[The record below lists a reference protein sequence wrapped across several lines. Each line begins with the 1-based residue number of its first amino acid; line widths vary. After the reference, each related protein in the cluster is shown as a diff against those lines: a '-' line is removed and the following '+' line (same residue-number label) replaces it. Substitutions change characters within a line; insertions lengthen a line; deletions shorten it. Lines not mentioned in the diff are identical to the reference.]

1 MKSVAADIGIL
12 VDTRG
17 VHGKRVLED
26 AVLHMLG
33 SRYRVWSHSDESVKK
48 ESLMQRVGGVA
59 FVVGPRVSQV
69 KLDRLCKQGSSA
81 AISCSLG
88 AAKLYV
94 MAGHRKTTTQ
104 VLCGPA
110 SRHMPDWTPS
120 WQGT

>member
-1 MKSVAADIGIL
+1 MKSVAVDIGIL

-33 SRYRVWSHSDESVKK
+33 SRYRVWLHSDESVKK

-69 KLDRLCKQGSSA
+69 KLVRPAVQTGLFGSDLMLPRGGQAVPHGYVLATGKQRPRYPVDPHQ
-81 AISCSLG
+81 G
-88 AAKLYV
+88 AC
-94 MAGHRKTTTQ
+94 RT
-104 VLCGPA
+104 GP
-110 SRHMPDWTPS
+110 H
-120 WQGT
+120 